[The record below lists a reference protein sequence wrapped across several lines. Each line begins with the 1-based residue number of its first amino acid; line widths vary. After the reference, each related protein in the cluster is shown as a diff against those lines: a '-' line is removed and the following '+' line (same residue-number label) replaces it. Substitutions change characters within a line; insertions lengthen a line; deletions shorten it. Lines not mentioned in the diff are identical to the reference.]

1 MFLYSPHLM
10 SGSIKKVGLT
20 GCFRFVALKI
30 SKSNIWKK
38 VDIAIMKLI
47 QSGVLTVFML
57 SILASGCEP
66 SSTPVPPTIIPS
78 QIPPTFT
85 ATPSADAKLADQ
97 IDTALSSLEEQGNFS
112 GSALIARDGEVL
124 LSRGYGL
131 ADRETNL
138 PNTPSTKFH
147 IGSLTKQFTAMAILI
162 LQNQGKLNVQDP
174 ICNYI
179 ENCPQA
185 WQNVTIHQLMIHT
198 SGIHEINDTAGIQE
212 LVSHPATP
220 FQIIAQFRDLPLD
233 FEPGTTYSFS
243 SSGYML
249 LGSIIES
256 VSGQTYAT
264 FIQENIFDPLQMK
277 NSGYD
282 DDQHAGPDHA
292 VGYKDAT
299 TLANFVDKSIPYASG
314 GLYSTV
320 EDLLLWDQALYNDEL
335 IPTSLQVEMFTPF
348 ISIPSTTLSSGYG
361 WNIGTQFDQP
371 WYYYGSLSPGFTSRI
386 HRFPDAKVTIII
398 LSNRQDTDIKS
409 LDALIAP
416 MIFGG
421 VWVPPTS

>member
-1 MFLYSPHLM
+1 M
-10 SGSIKKVGLT
+10 KK
-20 GCFRFVALKI
+20 
-30 SKSNIWKK
+30 S
-38 VDIAIMKLI
+38 I
-47 QSGVLTVFML
+47 QSGVLSFFLL
-57 SILASGCEP
+57 SIFLSGCGP
-66 SSTPVPPTIIPS
+66 SSTPVPPTITPS
-78 QIPPTFT
+78 PILPTPT
-85 ATPSADAKLADQ
+85 ATPTADAQLADQ
-97 IDTALSSLEEQGNFS
+97 IDSALSSLAEQDKFS
-112 GSALIARDGEVL
+112 GSALIARDGKVL
-124 LSRGYGL
+124 LSQGYGL
-131 ADRETNL
+131 SNRETNL

-147 IGSLTKQFTAMAILI
+147 LGSSTKQFTAMAILI

-185 WQNVTIHQLMIHT
+185 WQNVTIHELLIHT
-198 SGIHEINDTAGIQE
+198 SGIHELNDTAGIQE
-212 LVSHPATP
+212 FALHPATP
-220 FQIIAQFRDLPLD
+220 LQIIAQFRDLPLD
-233 FEPGTTYSFS
+233 FEPGTKYSFTN
-243 SSGYML
+243 SGYML

-256 VSGQTYAT
+256 VSGQPFAT

-299 TLANFVDKSIPYASG
+299 SPPNFVDKSIPYAAG

-320 EDLLLWDQALYNDEL
+320 EDLLLWDQALYNNEL
-335 IPTSLQVEMFTPF
+335 IPASLQAEIFTPF
-348 ISIPSTTLSSGYG
+348 IPIPSTTLSSGYG

-371 WYYYGSLSPGFTSRI
+371 WIYYGSLSPGFTNRI
-386 HRFPDAKVTIII
+386 HRFPNAKVTIIM

-421 VWVPPTS
+421 DWVPPTS